1 MKENKLIEELK
12 DTIHRFGLL
21 AKGDR
26 VVVAL
31 SGGPDSV
38 ALLYGLL
45 AIQPEFDLKLYVA
58 HLNHKLRG
66 AESDE
71 DERFAKKLAGR
82 LKLKFFSKKIDV
94 KGEAKRKKLGIE
106 ESARE
111 IRYRYLENLAIQ
123 IKADKI
129 AFGHQADDQA
139 ETFLMRLLRGA
150 GGAGLSGIPPK
161 RGKIIRPLI
170 RIRREEIE
178 TFLKANQIP
187 YRLDSSNYL
196 TDYFRNKIRLSLLP
210 KIKEEFNPKIV
221 ESLNRTADIISLL
234 QEYIEKRCEQ
244 IVKHLG
250 ISRGSRQRRERKNK
264 IILDLK
270 QFAGYDTCLQR
281 EMIRFS
287 IKQLKGD
294 LNQLAFES
302 VDRALNL
309 IHRKK
314 SGKKV
319 KLVAKIWLEV
329 SGKELAFYREEKK
342 KYNYPL
348 TLPGEVNLSA
358 GQLSVDSNETQ
369 MRSIGKDWGIKI
381 NGEIHKGKLL
391 SQNLIP
397 QNQNTAFL
405 DWEKLK
411 KPFRLRSRRRGDRFK
426 PLGMKGTKSLADF
439 LIDAKVP
446 RHLRDEV
453 PILTSK
459 GKIAWVVGY
468 RISDEFKVNQK
479 TKKVLK
485 VTVSDS

>member
-1 MKENKLIEELK
+1 MKENKFIEKLRE
-12 DTIHRFGLL
+12 TIRRFDLL
-21 AKGDR
+21 EKGDR

-38 ALLYGLL
+38 ALLYGLFV
-45 AIQPEFDLKLYVA
+45 IQPEFGLKLYVA

-71 DERFAKKLAGR
+71 DERFVKELASR
-82 LKLKFFSKKIDV
+82 LKLKFFSKRIDV
-94 KGEAKRKKLGIE
+94 KGEVKRKKVSIE
-106 ESARE
+106 QGARE
-111 IRYRYLENLAIQ
+111 IRYRYLEKLTTQ

-150 GGAGLSGIPPK
+150 GGAGLSGIPAK

-170 RIRREEIE
+170 QIRREEIE

-196 TDYFRNKIRLSLLP
+196 TDYFRNKIRLTLLP

-244 IVKHLG
+244 ILQSPG
-250 ISRGSRQRRERKNK
+250 ISWRSRQPRERKNK

-314 SGKKV
+314 SGKRV
-319 KLVAKIWLEV
+319 KLVNKIWAEV
-329 SGKELAFYREEKK
+329 NGKEFVFYKEEKK
-342 KYNYPL
+342 EYNYPL

-358 GQLSVDSNETQ
+358 G
-369 MRSIGKDWGIKI
+369 SIGKDWGIKI

-397 QNQNTAFL
+397 PNQNTAFL

-411 KPFRLRSRRRGDRFK
+411 RPFRLRSRGRGDKFK

-459 GKIAWVVGY
+459 GKIAWVVGC
-468 RISDEFKVNQK
+468 RISDEFKVTHK

-485 VTVSDS
+485 MEVSVSDS